1 MSLDSIK
8 FHGYCST
15 KFSGEADSLELAY
28 VDLVEEI
35 PLSLSINDIAY
46 AVIMITPV
54 NVEEFAL
61 GYALSE
67 GLIQHQQDV
76 RDIDIQPHNSSQNI
90 DGIHINLIISSRRF
104 SEFKSKRK
112 IHLGASGCG
121 LCGIE
126 SLDQAFPSLM
136 PLEPSKCLSAE
147 LLGDLRSRLNQAQQ
161 LGQKTGALHAAL
173 LLSERGDTLV
183 CMEDIGRHN
192 CLDKII
198 GYAARQGI
206 SLHNHS
212 VVMSS
217 RCSTELIQKAVRAG
231 LSHLIHLASPSHLAV
246 KLANQYGLTLI
257 HLTKQNE
264 PRFFAP
270 TARKDNQDDR

>member
-1 MSLDSIK
+1 MSLNLVK
-8 FHGYCST
+8 FHGYRSST
-15 KFSGEADSLELAY
+15 FTREADSLELDS
-28 VDLVEEI
+28 VDLVEEV

-67 GLIQHQQDV
+67 DIIQHRQDV
-76 RDIDIQPHNSSQNI
+76 RDIDIQSHTSSLNI
-90 DGIHINLIISSRRF
+90 ESIQVNLIISSRRF

-126 SLDQAFPSLM
+126 SLDQALPALM
-136 PLEPSKCLSAE
+136 PLGPSKCLSPE
-147 LLGDLRSRLNQAQQ
+147 RLFTLRNRLNQAQQ

-173 LLSERGDTLV
+173 LLSEQGDTLA

-198 GYAARQGI
+198 GYAAQQGI
-206 SLHNHS
+206 KLHNHN

-231 LSHLIHLASPSHLAV
+231 LSNLIHLASPSHLAV

-257 HLTKQNE
+257 HLSKQNA

-270 TARKDNQDDR
+270 TARKDNQDDQ

>member
-1 MSLDSIK
+1 MSLNSLK
-8 FHGYCST
+8 FHGYRST
-15 KFSGEADSLELAY
+15 AYEKRADSLEQAHA
-28 VDLVEEI
+28 DLVEEV

-46 AVIMITPV
+46 AVIMMTPV

-67 GLIQHQQDV
+67 GIILQHQDV
-76 RDIDIQPHNSSQNI
+76 RDIEIQPYTSPLNI
-90 DGIHINLIISSRRF
+90 ESIQINLIISSRRF

-126 SLDQAFPSLM
+126 SLDQAFPSLT
-136 PLEPSKCLSAE
+136 PLDQSKCLPSE
-147 LLGDLRSRLNQAQQ
+147 TLFTLRKQLNQAQQ

-173 LLSERGDTLV
+173 LLSEQGDTIV

-198 GYAARQGI
+198 GYAAQQGI
-206 SLHNHS
+206 RLHNHS

-231 LSHLIHLASPSHLAV
+231 LSNLIHLASPSHLAAE
-246 KLANQYGLTLI
+246 LANQYGLTLI
-257 HLTKQNE
+257 HLPKQDK

-270 TARKDNQDDR
+270 TARKDKQHDQ